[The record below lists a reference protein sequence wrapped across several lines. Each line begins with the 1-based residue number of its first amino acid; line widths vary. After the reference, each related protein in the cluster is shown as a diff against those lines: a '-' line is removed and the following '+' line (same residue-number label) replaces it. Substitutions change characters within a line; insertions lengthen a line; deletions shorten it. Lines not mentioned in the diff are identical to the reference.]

1 MTSDAASFHRAG
13 DYQELVDEISELLG
27 VPATLENRDFELIAF
42 GAYDSEGDLD
52 PSALDPVRTRSILTR
67 RSTATVR
74 TWFEGFGITR
84 ASGPVRIPPTP
95 EAGVYRGRICLP
107 VRHRG
112 VVLGYVWL
120 LDSDP
125 GPTDRQLDAAMRVTA
140 RIGALL
146 ADEAQHGADLSRE
159 LRAVLTAERGWQG
172 DMAVAAL
179 RTALGSR
186 ADGPY
191 TVVCVAPWPS
201 TDPDDAPS
209 ARTVPHATAL
219 CTVPWGVTGQ
229 ALAALVRLRA
239 TDTLTPASSAAGRL
253 LERARG
259 VEGSGGGAYGEPGSG
274 GEPSAG
280 RSSGTHG
287 GRPTEN
293 KGSGPDADRAPRSD
307 DSGAGGARNSG
318 NRPGSGSSVGPV
330 QGAPGAGRGA
340 AGSDATR
347 DAAARDAATPV
358 TTGDTAASGATRGT
372 TAPGTTPSTAAPSA
386 QRDTAAPGATRNT
399 AASGATRGTPAPVA
413 VAAGVAAAR
422 VGLAELAPAWQEA
435 SAAARAALAEPRF
448 GPVAEWSRIGPYR
461 LLTALPPETA
471 HDPVVRPLLSPAHRE
486 LARTAEVYLDCAGQA
501 GRTAAELGIHR
512 QTLYYRLSR
521 VEQLT
526 GLDLDDGE
534 DRLLLHMAL
543 KGARL

>member
-201 TDPDDAPS
+201 ADPDDAPS

-239 TDTLTPASSAAGRL
+239 TDTLTPAGSAAGRL

-274 GEPSAG
+274 AGRSGGEPSAD

-293 KGSGPDADRAPRSD
+293 KGSGPDAGRAPRGD
-307 DSGAGGARNSG
+307 DSGPGGARN
-318 NRPGSGSSVGPV
+318 SGSSVGPV

-347 DAAARDAATPV
+347 DATARGAATPG
-358 TTGDTAASGATRGT
+358 TTGDTPASGATRDT
-372 TAPGTTPSTAAPSA
+372 TASPATPDTAAHGA
-386 QRDTAAPGATRNT
+386 RRNAAAPGATRD
-399 AASGATRGTPAPVA
+399 TPAPGA

>member
-1 MTSDAASFHRAG
+1 MRENARVTADAGPFKNVG

-27 VPATLENRDFELIAF
+27 APATLENRDFELIAF

-52 PSALDPVRTRSILTR
+52 TSALDPVRTRSILTR
-67 RSTATVR
+67 RSTRAVR

-84 ASGPVRIPPTP
+84 ATGPVRIPPTP

-125 GPTDRQLDAAMRVTA
+125 GPTERQLTAAMEVTV

-159 LRAVLTAERGWQG
+159 LRAVLVAERDWQH
-172 DMAVAAL
+172 DMAVTEL
-179 RTALGSR
+179 RTALGAR
-186 ADGPY
+186 ADGVH

-201 TDPDDAPS
+201 DDPEDTPS
-209 ARTVPHATAL
+209 VRTVPGATAL
-219 CTVPWGVTGQ
+219 CTVPWGATAHSL
-229 ALAALVRLRA
+229 ALLVRLRSA
-239 TDTLTPASSAAGRL
+239 DVLTPATSAAGRL
-253 LERARG
+253 LEQ
-259 VEGSGGGAYGEPGSG
+259 
-274 GEPSAG
+274 
-280 RSSGTHG
+280 
-287 GRPTEN
+287 
-293 KGSGPDADRAPRSD
+293 
-307 DSGAGGARNSG
+307 SGAGA
-318 NRPGSGSSVGPV
+318 
-330 QGAPGAGRGA
+330 AA
-340 AGSDATR
+340 AGI
-347 DAAARDAATPV
+347 
-358 TTGDTAASGATRGT
+358 AS
-372 TAPGTTPSTAAPSA
+372 
-386 QRDTAAPGATRNT
+386 
-399 AASGATRGTPAPVA
+399 
-413 VAAGVAAAR
+413 AR
-422 VGLAELAPAWQEA
+422 VGLAELGTAWREA
-435 SAAARAALAEPRF
+435 SAAARAALAEPRL
-448 GPVAEWSRIGPYR
+448 GPVAEWAHIGPFR
-461 LLTALPPETA
+461 LLTAMPPETA
-471 HDPVVRPLLSPAHRE
+471 QDPVVHALLAPAHRE
-486 LARTAEVYLDCAGQA
+486 LARTAEVYLDRAGQA

>member
-1 MTSDAASFHRAG
+1 MASDYKG

-27 VPATLENRDFELIAF
+27 APATLENRDFELIAF

-67 RSTATVR
+67 RSTAAVR

-120 LDSDP
+120 LEDDP
-125 GPTDRQLDAAMRVTA
+125 GPTDAQLTAAMRVTE

-146 ADEAQHGADLSRE
+146 ADEAQAGAGLSRE
-159 LRAVLTAERGWQG
+159 LRAVLTAESGWQR
-172 DMAVAAL
+172 DMAVGELRAAL
-179 RTALGSR
+179 GPR
-186 ADGPY
+186 AAAPH
-191 TVVCVAPWPS
+191 TLVCVAPWPS
-201 TDPDDAPS
+201 ADPEEAPS

-219 CTVPWGVTGQ
+219 CTVAWGATTQ
-229 ALAALVRLRA
+229 SLAVLVRLRSA
-239 TDTLTPASSAAGRL
+239 DVRAPALTVAARL
-253 LERARG
+253 LKEA
-259 VEGSGGGAYGEPGSG
+259 EGA
-274 GEPSAG
+274 
-280 RSSGTHG
+280 
-287 GRPTEN
+287 
-293 KGSGPDADRAPRSD
+293 
-307 DSGAGGARNSG
+307 
-318 NRPGSGSSVGPV
+318 
-330 QGAPGAGRGA
+330 RGA
-340 AGSDATR
+340 AVPASTR
-347 DAAARDAATPV
+347 RA
-358 TTGDTAASGATRGT
+358 G
-372 TAPGTTPSTAAPSA
+372 
-386 QRDTAAPGATRNT
+386 PGA
-399 AASGATRGTPAPVA
+399 A
-413 VAAGVAAAR
+413 VAAGVGEPR
-422 VGLAELAPAWQEA
+422 SGLAELGALWQEA

-448 GPVAEWSRIGPYR
+448 GPVAEWRGIGPYR
-461 LLTALPPETA
+461 LLTALPPGAA
-471 HDPVVRPLLSPAHRE
+471 HDPVAGPLLSPVHQE
-486 LARTAEVYLDCAGQA
+486 LARTAEVYLDRAGQA

-543 KGARL
+543 KRARL

>member
-1 MTSDAASFHRAG
+1 MRENARVTSDAASFSRAG

-42 GAYDSEGDLD
+42 GVYDSEGELD

-67 RSTATVR
+67 RSTAAVR

-125 GPTDRQLDAAMRVTA
+125 GPTDPQLDAAMRVTA

-179 RTALGSR
+179 RTALGPR

-201 TDPDDAPS
+201 ADPDDAPS

-229 ALAALVRLRA
+229 ALAVLVRLRA

-253 LERARG
+253 LERA
-259 VEGSGGGAYGEPGSG
+259 
-274 GEPSAG
+274 
-280 RSSGTHG
+280 
-287 GRPTEN
+287 
-293 KGSGPDADRAPRSD
+293 
-307 DSGAGGARNSG
+307 
-318 NRPGSGSSVGPV
+318 
-330 QGAPGAGRGA
+330 APGA
-340 AGSDATR
+340 
-347 DAAARDAATPV
+347 V
-358 TTGDTAASGATRGT
+358 GDTAASGA
-372 TAPGTTPSTAAPSA
+372 S
-386 QRDTAAPGATRNT
+386 RDTAAPGTTGGT
-399 AASGATRGTPAPVA
+399 ASQGAARGTE
-413 VAAGVAAAR
+413 AAGVTQGTAPPAR
-422 VGLAELAPAWQEA
+422 HGTPQPSAPGSPGSPRPVWALPSWPPLGRRRRQRPAPRSRNPGSGRSRSGRA
-435 SAAARAALAEPRF
+435 SARTVCSPRC
-448 GPVAEWSRIGPYR
+448 PRRRPTTPSYAPSSPR
-461 LLTALPPETA
+461 PP
-471 HDPVVRPLLSPAHRE
+471 
-486 LARTAEVYLDCAGQA
+486 
-501 GRTAAELGIHR
+501 
-512 QTLYYRLSR
+512 
-521 VEQLT
+521 
-526 GLDLDDGE
+526 
-534 DRLLLHMAL
+534 
-543 KGARL
+543 